1 MCKALNSWTEEINIL
16 RTLES
21 LLAKRKK
28 NIGGILEGFSEK
40 VHVSYN

>member
-16 RTLES
+16 ITLES
-21 LLAKRKK
+21 LLAKKK